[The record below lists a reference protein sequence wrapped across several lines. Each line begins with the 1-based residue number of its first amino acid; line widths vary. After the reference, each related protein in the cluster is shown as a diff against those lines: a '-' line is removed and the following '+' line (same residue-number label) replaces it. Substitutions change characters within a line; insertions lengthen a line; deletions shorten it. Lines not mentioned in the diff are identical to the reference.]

1 MLIERRDE
9 LFHLAVALIGHEVI
23 DENHRAVLRNIRDDL
38 DERAARGHI
47 ELEDV
52 QIRHRD
58 ERVLRHHGHGLHGLL
73 QRLHRKPLAAETVV
87 VELLEPRRD
96 KRLAHLVEIALPQV
110 RLLSVKYIGVFER
123 FRFQIRLQ
131 FVQSGA
137 FADRALLCCHPALL
151 SIVLRPVSRLFP
163 LSSGSFPAHPSG
175 IPPRPRPRAARWPRP
190 SGGRSCC
197 CRR

>member
-1 MLIERRDE
+1 MYACACSSVSTGQDVYKRQHQRAAGEEQVVGRGRVDVVAVGGEAALDPAQQQLAVLLAELHLAHMLIERRDE

-87 VELLEPRRD
+87 VDCLL
-96 KRLAHLVEIALPQV
+96 
-110 RLLSVKYIGVFER
+110 YT
-123 FRFQIRLQ
+123 
-131 FVQSGA
+131 
-137 FADRALLCCHPALL
+137 
-151 SIVLRPVSRLFP
+151 SR
-163 LSSGSFPAHPSG
+163 
-175 IPPRPRPRAARWPRP
+175 
-190 SGGRSCC
+190 CV
-197 CRR
+197 